1 MNRTV
6 AIVGRP
12 NVGKSAL
19 FNRLTGKQISLVFDR
34 PGTTRDRLVTTCRR
48 GEHEFNLID
57 TGGIGLEDNEGFGEA
72 IAHEAELALATA
84 SDILLVVDA
93 RQGLTPLDRDVAKR
107 LRKANRPVLVVANK
121 VDAPEKMADIESEF
135 AALGFG
141 NVFPVSAAHG
151 HGIGELFEALTKDWP
166 KPEPLQQNQ
175 PDATSTLRPVRIAI
189 VGRPNVGKSS
199 LINAIVSESRAI
211 VSDVP
216 GTTRDAVDVSYTW
229 KDLPF
234 TFIDTAG
241 MRQERRI
248 HDELEA
254 AMSSRSAHAINRADI
269 AVLVV
274 DAVTGVSM
282 QDKKIAGLIQD
293 ANCPCIVVVNK
304 WDIARDQGDASKTRE
319 RAYYDTIHQD
329 LFFVNYAPVLFVSAK
344 SGERVEGLLKT
355 VMQIEK
361 NRHYQFATGPLN
373 RVLIKA
379 IQRQAPPEVSGKRF
393 KIFYATQDPQEKTDR
408 RVIPTLILFV
418 NNPKLL
424 TASYQRYLEIQLR
437 DAFDIRGCPLRLV
450 LRGRQPAPRGGVQK
464 TFNGEPSPE
473 KTENRPAH
481 KPSRFPKERKSQ
493 KRKSGRRERR

>member
-1 MNRTV
+1 MNTRTV

-19 FNRLTGKQISLVFDR
+19 FNRLAGKQISLVFDR

-48 GEHEFNLID
+48 DGHEFTMID

-72 IAHEAELALATA
+72 IAREADLALATA
-84 SDILLVVDA
+84 TDILLVVDA

-121 VDAPEKMADIESEF
+121 VDAPEKMANIEAEF

-141 NVFPVSAAHG
+141 NVHAISAAHG
-151 HGIGELFEALTKDWP
+151 HGISELFEVLTAKWP
-166 KPEPLQQNQ
+166 APVEQEKLA
-175 PDATSTLRPVRIAI
+175 PDATSTVRPVRIAI

-199 LINAIVSESRAI
+199 LINAIISESRTI
-211 VSDVP
+211 VSDVA

-229 KDLPF
+229 NGLPF

-274 DAVTGVSM
+274 DAIAGVSM
-282 QDKKIAGLIQD
+282 QDKKIAGLIQE

-304 WDIARDQGDASKTRE
+304 WDIAREQGDASKTRE
-319 RAYYDTIHQD
+319 RSYYESVHND
-329 LFFVNYAPVLFVSAK
+329 LFFVNYAPVLFLSAK
-344 SGERVEGLLKT
+344 SGERVDGLLKT
-355 VMQIEK
+355 VLQIEK
-361 NRHYQFATGPLN
+361 NRHFQFATGPLN
-373 RVLIKA
+373 RVISKA
-379 IQRQAPPEVSGKRF
+379 IQRQAPPEISGRRF
-393 KIFYATQDPQEKTDR
+393 KVLYATQDPHDKSER
-408 RVIPTLILFV
+408 RVIPTLLLFC

-424 TASYQRYLEIQLR
+424 TPAYQRYLDIQIR
-437 DAFDIRGCPLRLV
+437 ESFDIRGCPLRFL
-450 LRGRQPAPRGGVQK
+450 LRGRQQTDGRATSSQ
-464 TFNGEPSPE
+464 
-473 KTENRPAH
+473 
-481 KPSRFPKERKSQ
+481 SRDK
-493 KRKSGRRERR
+493 GRDARRRSA